1 MRQVQLSPL
10 LLTAAMGWAGLACAQ
25 SQGTQ
30 APAPQAAKLPAT
42 APASLPAVAVRAGEA
57 GSSPSR
63 ANQLIENITV
73 EDGGAR
79 IEEHRFGGETR
90 SITVQPKG
98 GLPAYDVQPSTGA
111 RSWKILDF

>member
-42 APASLPAVAVRAGEA
+42 APASLPAVIAGEA